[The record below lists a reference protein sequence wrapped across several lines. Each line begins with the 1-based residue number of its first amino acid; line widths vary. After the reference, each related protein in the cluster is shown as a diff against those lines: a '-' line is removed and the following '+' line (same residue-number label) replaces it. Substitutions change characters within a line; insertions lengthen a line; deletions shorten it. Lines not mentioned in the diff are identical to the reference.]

1 MSNPKVLLTNPIHP
15 EQQERLSQAAQVV
28 VAADSRPET
37 LRRLVVDCDAL
48 IVRNHLPSDIF
59 EAGTRVKYVVRHG
72 VGLDMVPLEAA
83 TARGIAVA
91 NMPGGNTQA
100 VVEYVLA
107 AMFALRR
114 NLVGIDQVLRHKGWQ
129 AAKPLSNDSIE
140 LAASVLG
147 IVGYGSIGRRLA
159 QIASAMGMSVLAHT
173 RRPESIDALA
183 QACDLSTL
191 LGQSDIV
198 VLACPHTRQTH
209 HLINAQALALM
220 QPTALLINVAR
231 GPVIDTAALVAALR
245 AGQIAG
251 GAFDVHESATLTG
264 QEPIFAFDNVI
275 LTPHLAGLTATSM
288 AELSRKSVDTL
299 LALFDGKQPDNVVNP
314 EVFNR

>member
-1 MSNPKVLLTNPIHP
+1 M
-15 EQQERLSQAAQVV
+15 QVV
-28 VAADSRPET
+28 VAPDSSAET
-37 LRRLVVDCDAL
+37 LKQLVLDCDAL
-48 IVRNHLPSDIF
+48 IVRNHLPADIF
-59 EAGTRVKYVVRHG
+59 EVAPKMKYVVRHG

-114 NLVGIDQVLRHKGWQ
+114 NLVGIDEVLRHKGWQ

-159 QIASAMGMSVLAHT
+159 HIASAMGMTVLAHS
-173 RRPESIDALA
+173 RRPQTIDAPA
-183 QACDLSTL
+183 EPTDLSSL
-191 LGQSDIV
+191 LASSDLV
-198 VLACPHTRQTH
+198 VLACPHTPQTH
-209 HLINAQALALM
+209 HLINAQALQRM
-220 QPTALLINVAR
+220 KPSALLINVAR
-231 GPVIDTAALVAALR
+231 GPVIDTEALVHALNT
-245 AGQIAG
+245 GQIAG
-251 GAFDVHESATLTG
+251 GAFDVHESATLSG
-264 QEPIFAFDNVI
+264 KEPLFGFDNVI

-299 LALFDGKQPDNVVNP
+299 LALFQGQQPDNVVNP
-314 EVFNR
+314 EVFGKQ